1 MIKIIQVN
9 GTDKQLYELVAPL
22 VMDPKVIQYNQNYP
36 FKTGEQFVWFIAL
49 SDDEIIGFI
58 PLEQRNQQW
67 VINNYYVNPNQESK
81 GFKVLLKAISKF
93 DRGKK
98 RLTAI
103 VQTNHK
109 AYFSEQGFE
118 ITKEWKVYL
127 KMEKKEKKQ
136 NENNTVRKKECL

>member
-22 VMDPKVIQYNQNYP
+22 VMDPKIIQYNQNYP

-49 SDDEIIGFI
+49 SETEVMGFI

-67 VINNYYVNPNQESK
+67 IINNYYVTPTQENK
-81 GFKVLLKAISKF
+81 VFKALLKAVSKF
-93 DRGKK
+93 DRKK
-98 RLTAI
+98 KVLTAV

-109 AYFSEQGFE
+109 TYFSEQGFE

-127 KMEKKEKKQ
+127 KMEKKEEKQ
-136 NENNTVRKKECL
+136 DEKNTGHKKECL

>member
-1 MIKIIQVN
+1 MIKIIQLN

-22 VMDPKVIQYNQNYP
+22 VMDPKIIQYNQNYP

-49 SDDEIIGFI
+49 SDDEVIGFI
-58 PLEQRNQQW
+58 PLEQRSQQW
-67 VINNYYVNPNQESK
+67 VINNYFVNPNQEIK
-81 GFKVLLKAISKF
+81 GFRALLKAVCKF
-93 DRGKK
+93 DRKKK
-98 RLTAI
+98 RLTAV
-103 VQTNHK
+103 VQFNHK
-109 AYFSEQGFE
+109 TYFSEQGFE